1 MSALS
6 ETVILARRA
15 NYKKEVMGLA
25 KEKKETKKRRGR
37 GEGSI
42 YQRKDGL
49 WVAQATVGIN
59 PKTGKPKRKTFYGKT
74 RREVADKLTKTLHK
88 VQSGTYVEPTL
99 LTVEQW
105 LNDWLEGRK
114 PHIEESSWVSY
125 EVMVRCHINP
135 TLGKVKLK
143 DLRTRDIQK
152 LINEKLETG
161 LSPRSVKY
169 IHTTL
174 NMALKQAIRER
185 LIAYNPVEAVEL
197 PKQRKKEMETFSQ
210 AEVQAF
216 LQTAWR
222 ESRHYAAFHLEFL
235 TGLRRGELLALKWE
249 DIDFKKRTLTV
260 REQLVRA
267 KEGLIFKGLKTAKSR
282 RVMPLR
288 GDILEVLKIH
298 RDRQAREKENLKQ
311 TLGEDAFKEIYQE
324 NDLLFCTELGK
335 PLDPDNFVRHF
346 KTLLKKA
353 GLKDIRF
360 HDLRHTFAT
369 LSLEAGVNPK
379 ALQEMLGHATFGMTM
394 DTYGHATQGM
404 VEDAAEIVGG
414 MLTGIKN
421 KPLSKA

>member
-1 MSALS
+1 M
-6 ETVILARRA
+6 T
-15 NYKKEVMGLA
+15 
-25 KEKKETKKRRGR
+25 KEKKEAKKRRGR

-42 YQRKDGL
+42 YWDEKKKL

-74 RREVADKLTKTLHK
+74 RKEVANELTKTLNK

-99 LTVEQW
+99 LMVEQW

-161 LSPRSVKY
+161 ISPRSVKY

-174 NMALKQAIRER
+174 SMALKQAVRER
-185 LIAYNPVEAVEL
+185 LITYNPVEAVEL

-210 AEVQAF
+210 AEVQTF

-222 ESRHYAAFHLEFL
+222 ESRHYAAFHLELL

-249 DIDFKKRTLTV
+249 DIDFKKRTLRV

-282 RVMPLR
+282 RTIPLR
-288 GDILEVLKIH
+288 GDILEVLKAH
-298 RDRQAREKENLKQ
+298 RDRQAREKEKLEQ
-311 TLGEDAFKEIYQE
+311 TLGVEAFNEVYREQ
-324 NDLLFCTELGK
+324 DLLFCTELGK
-335 PLDPDNFVRHF
+335 PLDPDNFTRHF
-346 KTLLKKA
+346 KALLKKA
-353 GLKDIRF
+353 GLKEIRF

-369 LSLEAGVNPK
+369 LSLEAGVNAK
-379 ALQEMLGHATFGMTM
+379 TLQEMLGHATFSMTM
-394 DTYGHATQGM
+394 DIYSHVSQGM
-404 VEDAAEIVGG
+404 KKEAAEIVGG
-414 MLTGIKN
+414 MLGEIK
-421 KPLSKA
+421 K